1 MHESAAERRHGDT
14 RAAPALGASLPMYN
28 IPEMQAAFGAFW
40 QVLRTLA
47 TRRGIAGLPAALDL
61 KAPAVPDRIGPE
73 VAFTQVCG
81 FPLLTRLRGQGTI
94 LLAPVYDA
102 PGCGGPTHCAFFIVR
117 SDAPYRSIE
126 DLRGTRIAC
135 NSLLSNSGMNLPRR
149 TIAAIAGGRGFF
161 AERLMTGSHTASIE
175 AVANGR
181 ADVASIDCV
190 TDAVFR
196 RHRPA
201 LMARLRTLARSV
213 SSPSLPFVTSS
224 ATDPATA
231 EALRQSLLELADGRE
246 GRALCA
252 GLLIRGFERL
262 EERHYQPILDHQ
274 DEAVRLGYPDL
285 L

>member
-1 MHESAAERRHGDT
+1 MNEGTAELRHGDP
-14 RAAPALGASLPMYN
+14 RGAPVLSASLPMYN
-28 IPEMQAAFGAFW
+28 IPEMQPAFRAFW
-40 QVLRTLA
+40 QALRTHA
-47 TRRGIAGLPAALDL
+47 ARRGVAGLPVEPNA
-61 KAPAVPDRIGPE
+61 KAPAVPDRIGAE

-94 LLAPVYDA
+94 LLTPVYDA
-102 PGCGGPTHCAFFIVR
+102 PGCDGPTHCAFFIVR
-117 SDAPYRSIE
+117 SDAPYRSLE

-149 TIAAIAGGRGFF
+149 TIAEIAGGRNFF

-175 AVANGR
+175 AVADGR

-196 RHRPA
+196 HHRPA
-201 LMARLRTLARSV
+201 LMTRVRTLARSV
-213 SSPSLPFVTSS
+213 PSPSLPFVTSR
-224 ATDPATA
+224 ATDPAMA
-231 EALRQSLLELADGRE
+231 EILRQCLLDIAGSAE
-246 GRALCA
+246 GKVLCA
-252 GLLIRGFERL
+252 GMLINGFERL
-262 EERHYQPILDHQ
+262 EERDYRPILDHQ